1 MEIIMIQ
8 EKAAILGRRQL
19 SPGVFKYLLSSPGIA
34 RAAQAGQFVQV
45 SAPGFFLRRPI
56 SICRIDPKA
65 GTLVLVMEVRGQ
77 GTAAIAQLGSEDSLD
92 LIGPLGHG
100 FDLKP
105 AGAKALLVGGG
116 IGLPPL
122 CQPAAHHGKNA
133 TVVAGFRNAGAV
145 ILADELAA
153 VGAAFAFSTDD
164 GSAGHHG
171 LVTDLVAQ
179 QLQSGKIDVIYA
191 CGPMPMLKAVAALA
205 KEKGVECQVS
215 LEERM
220 ACGMG
225 ACLGCACALY
235 DENGEQHYGH
245 VCKDG
250 PVFPAERV
258 VW

>member
-1 MEIIMIQ
+1 MIQ
-8 EKAAILGRRQL
+8 EKASVLGRRQL
-19 SPGVFKYLLSSPGIA
+19 SPGVYKYLLSSPGIA
-34 RAAQAGQFVQV
+34 RTAAAGQFVQV
-45 SAPGFFLRRPI
+45 TAPGFFLRRPI
-56 SICRIDPKA
+56 SISRIDPKA

-77 GTAAIAQLGSEDSLD
+77 GTAAIAALGGEATLD

-100 FDLKP
+100 FQLAEP
-105 AGAKALLVGGG
+105 GRHALLVGGG

-122 CQPAAHHGKNA
+122 CQAAAHHGANA
-133 TVVAGFRNAGAV
+133 AVVAGFRSAGAV
-145 ILADELAA
+145 ILADEIQSL
-153 VGAAFAFSTDD
+153 GASFEVATDD
-164 GSAGHHG
+164 GTAGHHG
-171 LVTDLVAQ
+171 LVTDLVKQ
-179 QLQSGKIDVIYA
+179 HLQKHKTDVIYA
-191 CGPMPMLKAVAALA
+191 CGPMPMLRAVAALA
-205 KEKGVECQVS
+205 REAGLPCQVS

-235 DENGEQHYGH
+235 DQQGRQHYGH

>member
-1 MEIIMIQ
+1 MIQ
-8 EKAAILGRRQL
+8 EKAAIMGRRQL
-19 SPGVFKYLLSSPGIA
+19 SPGVYKYLLSSPGIA
-34 RAAQAGQFVQV
+34 RTAAAGQFVQV
-45 SAPGFFLRRPI
+45 TAPGFFLRRPI
-56 SICRIDPKA
+56 SICRIDPQA

-77 GTAAIAQLGSEDSLD
+77 GTAAIAGLGSEDSLD
-92 LIGPLGHG
+92 LIGPLGH
-100 FDLKP
+100 
-105 AGAKALLVGGG
+105 ALCVGGG

-122 CQPAAHHGKNA
+122 CQAAAHHGANA
-133 TVVAGFRNAGAV
+133 AVVAGFRSASAV
-145 ILADELAA
+145 ILADEVENLGASFA
-153 VGAAFAFSTDD
+153 VATDD
-164 GSAGHHG
+164 GTAGHHG
-171 LVTDLVAQ
+171 LVTDLVKKH
-179 QLQSGKIDVIYA
+179 LEENKTDVIYA

-235 DENGEQHYGH
+235 DEKGEQHYGH

>member
-1 MEIIMIQ
+1 MIQ

-19 SPGVFKYLLSSPGIA
+19 SPGVYKYLLSCPGIA
-34 RAAQAGQFVQV
+34 RTAAAGQFVQV
-45 SAPGFFLRRPI
+45 TAPGFFLRRPI
-56 SICRIDPKA
+56 SICRIDPQA
-65 GTLVLVMEVRGQ
+65 GTLVLVMEVRGN
-77 GTAAIAQLGSEDSLD
+77 GTAAIAQLGSEDTLD
-92 LIGPLGHG
+92 LIGPLGSG
-100 FDLKP
+100 FALKESS
-105 AGAKALLVGGG
+105 AKALMVGGG

-122 CQPAAHHGKNA
+122 CQPAFHHGANA
-133 TVVAGFRNAGAV
+133 IVVSGFRNEKAV
-145 ILADELAA
+145 ILADEIENT
-153 VGAAFAFSTDD
+153 GAKFDFSTDD

-171 LVTDLVAQ
+171 LVTDLVKKYLAEE
-179 QLQSGKIDVIYA
+179 KIEVIYA

-215 LEERM
+215 LEEHM

-235 DENGEQHYGH
+235 DENGEQYYGH

-250 PVFPAERV
+250 PVFPAEKV

>member
-1 MEIIMIQ
+1 MIQ
-8 EKAAILGRRQL
+8 EQAAILGRRQL
-19 SPGVFKYLLSSPGIA
+19 SPGVYKYLLSAPGIA
-34 RAAQAGQFVQV
+34 RRAAAGQFVQV
-45 SAPGFFLRRPI
+45 TAPGFFLRRPI
-56 SICRIDPKA
+56 SICRIDQKA
-65 GTLVLVMEVRGQ
+65 GTLVLVMEVRGR
-77 GTAAIAQLGSEDSLD
+77 GTAAIAGLDSEESLD

-100 FDLKP
+100 FALAP

-122 CQPAAHHGKNA
+122 CQAAAHHGKDA
-133 TVVAGFRNAGAV
+133 TVLAGFRNAAAV
-145 ILADELAA
+145 ILADEIAGL
-153 VGAAFAFSTDD
+153 GASFAFSTDD

-171 LVTDLVAQ
+171 LVTDLVRRH
-179 QLQSGKIDVIYA
+179 LEERKTDIIYA
-191 CGPMPMLKAVAALA
+191 CGPMPMLRAVAALA
-205 KEKGVECQVS
+205 KEKGVACQVS

-235 DENGEQHYGH
+235 DENGVEHYGH

>member
-1 MEIIMIQ
+1 MIQ
-8 EKAAILGRRQL
+8 EKAAIMGRRQL
-19 SPGVFKYLLSSPGIA
+19 SPGVYKYLLSSPGIA
-34 RAAQAGQFVQV
+34 RTAAAGQFVQV
-45 SAPGFFLRRPI
+45 TAPGFFLRRPI
-56 SICRIDPKA
+56 SICRIDPQA

-77 GTAAIAQLGSEDSLD
+77 GTAAIAGLGSEDSLD

-100 FDLKP
+100 FVLKD
-105 AGAKALLVGGG
+105 AASHALCVGGG
-116 IGLPPL
+116 IGVPPL
-122 CQPAAHHGKNA
+122 CQAAAHHGANA
-133 TVVAGFRNAGAV
+133 AVVAGFRSASAV
-145 ILADELAA
+145 ILADEVENLGASFA
-153 VGAAFAFSTDD
+153 VATDD
-164 GSAGHHG
+164 GTAGHHG
-171 LVTDLVAQ
+171 LVTDLVKKH
-179 QLQSGKIDVIYA
+179 LEENKTDVIYA

-235 DENGEQHYGH
+235 DEKGEQHYGH